1 MVPQIV
7 AAPGLSRR
15 ICLMFPFSLFSALIF
30 LGGLLAIILILAILF
45 RKVVS
50 TNVVHIVQRGR
61 TTVPY
66 GTGLSAG
73 NVYYAWPSWI
83 PRIGVNV
90 IQLPVSNFDL
100 TLDDYEAYDTDRV
113 PFMVHVTSFFRI
125 ADTALAAQRVFS
137 IEELKAQLLQIVQ
150 GAVRKVLASDKVDAI
165 MLERS
170 KFGAAFT
177 DEVTEQLKQW
187 GVEPVKSMELMDI
200 RDATGSKVI
209 SNIMAKKTSLIE
221 MESRREVAENM
232 RAAETAEIEAQREI
246 DMRKQEAERAV
257 GEKTA
262 EKDKAV
268 GIANEQ
274 ARQEVLTQ
282 EKETRERHMA
292 VTRVEEVR
300 RAEIE
305 RDKQVVAAEQEKQT
319 TMIIADGN
327 LAAQRRDA
335 EGIQAIGE
343 AKAAAEKAMQLAPVE
358 AQITLAKE
366 IGENAGY
373 QQYLMTIEGIKGYIV
388 VGGEQA
394 RALQAADV
402 KVIANSGS
410 AGEGMTQVMD
420 LFTSKGGTHLAASV
434 EAFAQSPLGK
444 AVIDRVLSGKG
455 GAATPPAPAA
465 AEPVIVAGEPLLSV
479 GETAV
484 ETEAPAKA

>member
-1 MVPQIV
+1 M
-7 AAPGLSRR
+7 L
-15 ICLMFPFSLFSALIF
+15 PFSLWTAAYVVV
-30 LGGLLAIILILAILF
+30 GLLVVGLLLSILY
-45 RKVVS
+45 RRVVS
-50 TNVVHIVQRGR
+50 TNVVHIIQRGR
-61 TTVPY
+61 ATTPY
-66 GTGLSAG
+66 GTGLAAG
-73 NVYYAWPSWI
+73 NVYYAWPSWLPI
-83 PRIGVNV
+83 IGVNV

-100 TLDDYEAYDTDRV
+100 TLVDYEAYDLDRV
-113 PFMVHVTSFFRI
+113 PFVVHVTSFFRI
-125 ADTALAAQRVFS
+125 ADTALAAQRVAD
-137 IEELKAQLLQIVQ
+137 IDALKEQLMQIVQ
-150 GAVRKVLASDKVDAI
+150 GAVRKVLASDKIDAI

-170 KFGAAFT
+170 KFGTAFT
-177 DEVTEQLKQW
+177 SEVSEQLKQW

-200 RDATGSKVI
+200 RDADGSKVI
-209 SNIMAKKTSLIE
+209 ANIMAKKTSHIE
-221 MESRREVAENM
+221 MESRREVAENK
-232 RAAETAEIEAQREI
+232 RAAETAEIEAQREV

-305 RDKQVVAAEQEKQT
+305 RDKQVVAAEQDKQT
-319 TMIIADGN
+319 TMIIAEGN

-358 AQITLAKE
+358 AQIVLAKE
-366 IGENAGY
+366 IGENQGY
-373 QQYLMTIEGIKGYIV
+373 QQYLMTIEGIKGYVI

-394 RALQAADV
+394 KALQAADV
-402 KVIANSGS
+402 KVIANTGS
-410 AGEGMTQVMD
+410 AGEGVTQVMD

-444 AVIDRVLSGKG
+444 ALVDRVLKPADPVAP
-455 GAATPPAPAA
+455 AASTMVYEMGETVVPAPANA
-465 AEPVIVAGEPLLSV
+465 AA
-479 GETAV
+479 
-484 ETEAPAKA
+484 APAEDAGKAATDAKS

>member
-1 MVPQIV
+1 MPLLPLLIAIV
-7 AAPGLSRR
+7 ALVV
-15 ICLMFPFSLFSALIF
+15 LAL
-30 LGGLLAIILILAILF
+30 LLAILF
-45 RKVVS
+45 RRVVS
-50 TNVVHIVQRGR
+50 TNVVHIIQRGR
-61 TTVPY
+61 ATTPY
-66 GTGLSAG
+66 GTNLDAG

-83 PRIGVNV
+83 PRFGVNV

-100 TLDDYEAYDTDRV
+100 TLEDYEAYDTDRV

-125 ADTALAAQRVFS
+125 ADTAIAAQRVDS
-137 IEELKAQLLQIVQ
+137 IAALKEQLMQIVQ
-150 GAVRKVLASDKVDAI
+150 GAVRKVLASDKIDAI

-177 DEVTEQLKQW
+177 SEVIEQLKQW

-200 RDATGSKVI
+200 RDASGSKVI
-209 SNIMAKKTSLIE
+209 SNIMAKKISHIE
-221 MESRREVAENM
+221 MESRREVAENK

-262 EKDKAV
+262 EKQRLV
-268 GIANEQ
+268 GIAQEQ
-274 ARQEVLTQ
+274 ARQEILTQ

-292 VTRVEEVR
+292 VTRVDEVR

-305 RDKQVVAAEQEKQT
+305 RDKQVVAAEQDKQT
-319 TMIIADGN
+319 TVIIAEGN
-327 LAAQRRDA
+327 LAAQMREA
-335 EGIQAIGE
+335 EGIQALGE
-343 AKAAAEKAMQLAPVE
+343 ARAAAEKAMQLAPVE
-358 AQITLAKE
+358 AQIVLAKE
-366 IGENAGY
+366 IGENASY

-402 KVIANSGS
+402 KVIANTGG
-410 AGEGMTQVMD
+410 AVEGMSSVMD

-444 AVIDRVLSGKG
+444 AFLDKAIKPAAVP
-455 GAATPPAPAA
+455 ATPVVAPAPANV
-465 AEPVIVAGEPLLSV
+465 PDSPPDTLSN
-479 GETAV
+479 A
-484 ETEAPAKA
+484 

>member
-1 MVPQIV
+1 MGPRLLEASMLPV
-7 AAPGLSRR
+7 
-15 ICLMFPFSLFSALIF
+15 SLTTLAFVLGALLIF
-30 LGGLLAIILILAILF
+30 ALILAILF
-45 RKVVS
+45 RRVVS

-61 TTVPY
+61 TTMPY
-66 GTGLSAG
+66 GTGLAAG

-90 IQLPVSNFDL
+90 IGLPVSNFDL
-100 TLDDYEAYDTDRV
+100 TLVDYEAYDLDRV
-113 PFMVHVTSFFRI
+113 PFVVHVTSFFRI
-125 ADTALAAQRVFS
+125 ADTALAAQRVAH
-137 IEELKAQLLQIVQ
+137 IDALKEQLMQIVQ
-150 GAVRKVLASDKVDAI
+150 GAVRKVLASDKIDAI

-170 KFGAAFT
+170 KFGTAFT
-177 DEVTEQLKQW
+177 NEVSEQLKQW

-200 RDATGSKVI
+200 RDADGSKVI
-209 SNIMAKKTSLIE
+209 ANIMAKKTSHIE
-221 MESRREVAENM
+221 MESRREVAENK
-232 RAAETAEIEAQREI
+232 RAAETAEIEAQREV

-262 EKDKAV
+262 EKEKAV

-282 EKETRERHMA
+282 EKETRERDMA

-358 AQITLAKE
+358 AQIKLAKE
-366 IGENAGY
+366 IGGNAGY
-373 QQYLMTIEGIKGYIV
+373 QQYLMTIEGIKGYVV

-394 RALQAADV
+394 KALQAADV
-402 KVIANSGS
+402 KVIANSGRPTEAMS
-410 AGEGMTQVMD
+410 SVMD
-420 LFTSKGGTHLAASV
+420 LFSSQGGTNLASAV
-434 EAFAQSPLGK
+434 EAFAQTPLGK
-444 AVIDRVLSGKG
+444 ALVEKVLKG
-455 GAATPPAPAA
+455 AN
-465 AEPVIVAGEPLLSV
+465 
-479 GETAV
+479 
-484 ETEAPAKA
+484 ETEAKGSDVTVEGYSAIVTPPPSA